1 MIETRSSVVTN
12 FDALSKECQALLF
25 ITRDTASQREACVKL
40 SDAIGNL
47 RNVKHQVVSEAAEDF
62 ANLLLGFE
70 FVAGCL
76 QAELEMWMLLKEG
89 NPDKAWDKLIVAQSS
104 AANAVKAHGNLEDL
118 EGHNERLH
126 TIEELIFPPQVF
138 ISMGGVV
145 HNPACSICG
154 SNYEDCDH
162 LIGKPYWGELC
173 CAILKDFQP
182 DHVSFVDHPA
192 NKHCRVTHFSD
203 EGGKRNKM
211 TWVIER

>member
-1 MIETRSSVVTN
+1 MNELRSQVVED
-12 FDALSKECQALLF
+12 FDSLCKESQTLLF
-25 ITRDTASQREACVKL
+25 ITIDSEIQKEALIELSHTL
-40 SDAIGNL
+40 SDL
-47 RNVKHQVVSEAAEDF
+47 RRIKQQAVLAADEDF